1 MILHKSLDEV
11 LNSSKIDILDKTKID
26 KKELISKA
34 KENFSLVINCLRDID
49 HRFILILK
57 VNSYLNS
64 LVGNLKVPYNNI
76 FYLT

>member
-1 MILHKSLDEV
+1 MDEV
-11 LNSSKIDILDKTKID
+11 LSSSKLDILDKSKID

-34 KENFSLVINCLRDID
+34 KQNFSYIINCLRDID

-64 LVGNLKVPYNNI
+64 LVGSLKVPYNNI
-76 FYLT
+76 YYLT